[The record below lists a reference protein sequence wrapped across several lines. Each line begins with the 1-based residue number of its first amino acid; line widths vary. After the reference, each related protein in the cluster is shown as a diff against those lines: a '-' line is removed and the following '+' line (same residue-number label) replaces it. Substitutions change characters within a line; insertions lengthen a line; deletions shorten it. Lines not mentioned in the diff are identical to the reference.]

1 SEFNEPSFPL
11 APMSEGADVVEDY
24 GTTGL
29 TLRRHPVSFLRGD
42 LQRRGMILCAD
53 LARTRDGRR
62 VRLGGL
68 VLMRQRPGT
77 AKGVMFMTIEDET
90 GVANLIF
97 WKDRIEAQ
105 RPIVIGAGMIGV
117 TGILQR
123 EGEVLHV
130 IANEVEDLTPLLARV
145 GQASTARQERAA
157 GNERTIAVKARDF
170 R

>member
-1 SEFNEPSFPL
+1 VSPTLHHPN
-11 APMSEGADVVEDY
+11 DVSQPDNY

-29 TLRRHPVSFLRGD
+29 TLRRHPVSFLRNA
-42 LQRRGMILCAD
+42 LTRRGMIACAD
-53 LARTRDGRR
+53 LTRTRDGQR

-77 AKGVMFMTIEDET
+77 AKGVMFMTIEDES

-130 IANEVEDLTPLLARV
+130 IAKEVEDLTPLLATV
-145 GQASTARQERAA
+145 GQSVAVKGQAENDRA
-157 GNERTIAVKARDF
+157 IAVKARDF

>member
-1 SEFNEPSFPL
+1 
-11 APMSEGADVVEDY
+11 
-24 GTTGL
+24 
-29 TLRRHPVSFLRGD
+29 
-42 LQRRGMILCAD
+42 
-53 LARTRDGRR
+53 
-62 VRLGGL
+62 

-123 EGEVLHV
+123 EGDVMHV
-130 IANEVEDLTPLLARV
+130 IAKEVEDLTPLLATV
-145 GQASTARQERAA
+145 GAIGPARENRETGQGRA
-157 GNERTIAVKARDF
+157 IAVKARDF